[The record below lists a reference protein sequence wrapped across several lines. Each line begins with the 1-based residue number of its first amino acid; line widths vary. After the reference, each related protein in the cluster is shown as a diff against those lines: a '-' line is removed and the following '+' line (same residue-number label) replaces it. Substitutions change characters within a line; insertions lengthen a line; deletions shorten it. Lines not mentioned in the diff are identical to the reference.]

1 MASQKDAFSYDS
13 HDTVERLWYE
23 RPQQQGRSDLHG
35 RIVHLHKTHSF
46 PQLSLPYVCPEPV
59 LVKRCV
65 FSIEVARKV
74 HRFSHLAQP
83 QPAAAC
89 SNGGGAVVRGCPV
102 NIRQRRRA
110 IREGSA
116 LREQTAPTFQ
126 FPSCL
131 SQACLVKSI
140 VYAY

>member
-59 LVKRCV
+59 LVKRSFLVLKWRERCTV
-65 FSIEVARKV
+65 VRTSR
-74 HRFSHLAQP
+74 SLSP
-83 QPAAAC
+83 PPPAAMAVAQ
-89 SNGGGAVVRGCPV
+89 SSAGA
-102 NIRQRRRA
+102 QSTF
-110 IREGSA
+110 GSA
-116 LREQTAPTFQ
+116 GE
-126 FPSCL
+126 PSGR
-131 SQACLVKSI
+131 AVP
-140 VYAY
+140 